1 MLLVAYPTKLLNE
14 NEEVV
19 LYLHPH
25 WWYLAPH
32 IAALV
37 VTIALGIV
45 VIANDVPDAARIAVG
60 IVVLLSLAWFG
71 ARYAR
76 WVTTEFV
83 VTTDRV
89 INRSGFL
96 AKSGIEIPLDRIN
109 TVFFHQTIFERLIG
123 LGDLAIESASAE
135 GRQQFSNIKKPNAVQ
150 TEIYRQIEGN
160 QQRDRADIG
169 RAASAG
175 GGGGGGLSIPEQIE
189 KLDELRARGAL
200 SDEEFQSKK
209 AELLDRM

>member
-1 MLLVAYPTKLLNE
+1 MRAVGYPEKLLNDK
-14 NEEVV
+14 EEVV

-37 VTIALGIV
+37 ITIVLGIV
-45 VIANDVPDAARIAVG
+45 VIANDAPDALRIAVG
-60 IVVLLSLAWFG
+60 ILVLLSLAWFG
-71 ARYAR
+71 ARYAK
-76 WVTTEFV
+76 WATTEFV
-83 VTTDRV
+83 VTTERV
-89 INRSGFL
+89 ISRSGFL

-109 TVFFHQTIFERLIG
+109 TVFFNQTIFERLIG

-150 TEIYRQIEGN
+150 TEIYRQMEAN

-169 RAASAG
+169 RSMSGG

-189 KLDELRARGAL
+189 KLDELRSRGAI
-200 SDEEFQSKK
+200 SEDEFQSKK
-209 AELLDRM
+209 AELLERM

>member
-1 MLLVAYPTKLLNE
+1 MTYPTKLLNE
-14 NEEVV
+14 NEDVV

-32 IAALV
+32 IATLV
-37 VTIALGIV
+37 ITIVLGIA
-45 VIANDVPDAARIAVG
+45 VIANDVSDGVRIAVG
-60 IVVLLSLAWFG
+60 IAVLLSLAWFG

-76 WVTTEFV
+76 WATTEFV
-83 VTTDRV
+83 ITTDRV
-89 INRSGFL
+89 ISRSGFL

-109 TVFFHQTIFERLIG
+109 TVFFNQTIFERLIG

-150 TEIYRQIEGN
+150 TEIYRQIEAS

-175 GGGGGGLSIPEQIE
+175 GGGGSLSIPEQIE
-189 KLDELRARGAL
+189 KLDELRSRGAL